1 MPEKYYEIL
10 SLGFRYWFTL
20 LGVLIV
26 WRSFRWLRHDRAE
39 KHRRIRQLPD
49 AGTIGE
55 MVVLEGND
63 EFPEGT
69 TIPVPWEGVLGFVRS
84 CDMVLP
90 VSGVARQHADF
101 SFRNGDGLM
110 VVPRHGCVVEI
121 DGEKI
126 TGRKAAKVH
135 TMHHGSCLRIGEA
148 LLRLRVFMGLETER
162 FARTLPEDEPNN
174 PVAAPQGQGM
184 PMRETPYPMQG
195 QDAQGYA
202 TGIRAVSA
210 AGAKCAGVRA
220 ISTAESAAAGRSS
233 AFCDAHAPE
242 KEGSPWLSTGKGGG
256 IPGII

>member
-63 EFPEGT
+63 ELPEGT
-69 TIPVPWEGVLGFVRS
+69 TIPVPWEGVLGFVRI

-162 FARTLPEDEPNN
+162 FARTLPEDESNN

-202 TGIRAVSA
+202 PYPPQNQLPQGYVPYPPQEPNVQGYAPSQPQNQPPQDEAVPSA
-210 AGAKCAGVRA
+210 MRTRLRRRDRHG
-220 ISTAESAAAGRSS
+220 
-233 AFCDAHAPE
+233 
-242 KEGSPWLSTGKGGG
+242 
-256 IPGII
+256 